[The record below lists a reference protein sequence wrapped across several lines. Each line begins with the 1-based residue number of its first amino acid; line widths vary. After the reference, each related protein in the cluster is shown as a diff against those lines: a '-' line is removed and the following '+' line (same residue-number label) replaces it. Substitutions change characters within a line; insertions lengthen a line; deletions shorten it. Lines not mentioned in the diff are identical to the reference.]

1 MNLTKEECRTTMCGK
16 FVSCVILLVLL
27 VSAANASCPLGCAC
41 KWKGGKRTVEC
52 IDRNFYTIPEG
63 IDLDTQVLDL
73 SSNNINILQKE
84 IFLIMSITNIQKLY
98 LRKCKLEI
106 VDDKAFRGVTNMDE
120 LDLSDNQ
127 LSAVPSLIY
136 IPYLKS
142 INLAHNPI
150 HQITSYSFQST
161 PGIRYID
168 LSNCQIHTIYS
179 EAFYGIDK
187 IDTLKLNGNKLA
199 SLKPRTV
206 DKLSYIRNLDIHDN
220 PWLCDCKLRE
230 VKQFIDKFNIQFSF
244 DPICISGPKK
254 NVGRTFIE
262 LSLNDFACVPEVE
275 VVYNNEPLSSDKIVV
290 LPGSNITLDCRVQ
303 SVTPCKIIWSV
314 NHKIYDHINWNSNK
328 INIKEETVLSKDN
341 SHLSVFSGGVD
352 LASVTSRI
360 DDNLYDQKSVLTVLN
375 SELHADDGLYVCI
388 VENNAGRTE
397 KLLNV
402 IFSDAGFAAGSFQMR
417 SLVIALFIIV
427 LMIAFGILVIKLVN
441 RNISNSIVKN
451 SNSSMGSVMKN
462 NSLSDTN
469 YDNNTEL
476 PVRPPLPKELDLH
489 NAHVVQCASD
499 LDLVS
504 AARYNE
510 WQQYS
515 TPEHFNRSKSS
526 SGFYDVQDMYPV
538 INLSSQASSSIQ
550 DFPPDFGLPVVN
562 DYDKIPSAKTLRV
575 WQRGVPVL
583 PQYTPGKRNIISY
596 KNNQATDV

>member
-1 MNLTKEECRTTMCGK
+1 MYKKLFLGV
-16 FVSCVILLVLL
+16 FLLFLL
-27 VSAANASCPLGCAC
+27 ASPTQGSCPLGCSC
-41 KWKGGKRTVEC
+41 KWKAGKRTVEC

-73 SSNNINILQKE
+73 SSNNINVLQKE
-84 IFLIMSITNIQKLY
+84 IFLLMGITNIQKLY
-98 LRKCKLEI
+98 LRKCKLEF
-106 VDDKAFRGVTNMDE
+106 VDDRSFRGVTNMDE
-120 LDLSDNQ
+120 LDLSDNA
-127 LSAVPSLIY
+127 LTTVPSLIY

-150 HQITSYSFQST
+150 HQISSYSFQAT

-187 IDTLKLNGNKLA
+187 VDTLKLNGNKLV

-206 DKLSYIRNLDIHDN
+206 DKLSYIRNLDIYDN
-220 PWLCDCKLRE
+220 PWQCDCKLRE
-230 VKQFIDKFNIQFSF
+230 VKLFIDKYNIQFSF

-254 NVGRTFIE
+254 NVGQTFLE

-275 VVYNNEPLSSDKIVV
+275 LVQNNEPVTNNV
-290 LPGSNITLDCRVQ
+290 MVYPGSNITLECRVQ
-303 SVTPCKIIWSV
+303 SVTPCKISWSI
-314 NHKIYDHINWNSNK
+314 NHKIYDHVNWNSNK

-341 SHLSVFSGGVD
+341 NYLSVFSGGVD
-352 LASVTSRI
+352 LAAASSPI
-360 DDNLYDQKSVLTVLN
+360 GAENIFDQKSTLTVLN
-375 SELHADDGLYVCI
+375 SQLQTDDGSYMCI

-397 KLLNV
+397 KLIHVL
-402 IFSDAGFAAGSFQMR
+402 FSEAGFAAGSFQLR
-417 SLVIALFIIV
+417 SLIIALIIIV

-441 RNISNSIVKN
+441 RNISNSIVKS
-451 SNSSMGSVMKN
+451 SNSSVGSVMKN
-462 NSLSDTN
+462 NSLADSN
-469 YDNNTEL
+469 YDSNGGDL

-489 NAHVVQCASD
+489 NAHVVQCSSD

-526 SGFYDVQDMYPV
+526 SGFYDGHDNFPI

-562 DYDKIPSAKTLRV
+562 DYDKVPSAKTLRV

-583 PQYTPGKRNIISY
+583 PQYTPGKRSIISF

>member
-1 MNLTKEECRTTMCGK
+1 MCHKFILSVFLLT
-16 FVSCVILLVLL
+16 LLASVTQ
-27 VSAANASCPLGCAC
+27 ASCPLGCSC
-41 KWKGGKRTVEC
+41 KWKAGKRTVEC

-73 SSNNINILQKE
+73 SSNNINVLQKE
-84 IFLIMSITNIQKLY
+84 IFLQMGITNIQKLY
-98 LRKCKLEI
+98 LRKCKLEF
-106 VDDKAFRGVTNMDE
+106 VDDRAFRGVTNMDE
-120 LDLSDNQ
+120 LDLSDNL
-127 LSAVPSLIY
+127 LSTVPSLIY

-150 HQITSYSFQST
+150 HQISSYSFQST

-168 LSNCQIHTIYS
+168 MSNCQIHTIYS

-206 DKLSYIRNLDIHDN
+206 DKLPYIRNLDIYDN

-230 VKQFIDKFNIQFSF
+230 VKQFIDKYNIQFSF

-254 NVGRTFIE
+254 NIGQTFLE
-262 LSLNDFACVPEVE
+262 LSINDFACVPEVE
-275 VVYNNEPLSSDKIVV
+275 LANNNEPVKEKVMV
-290 LPGSNITLDCRVQ
+290 LPGSNLTLDCRVQ
-303 SVTPCKIIWSV
+303 SATPCRIMWSI
-314 NHKIYDHINWNSNK
+314 NRKIYDHVNWNSNK

-341 SHLSVFSGGVD
+341 SYLSVFSGGVD
-352 LASVTSRI
+352 LAAASSPGGENI
-360 DDNLYDQKSVLTVLN
+360 YDQKSTLTVFDT
-375 SELHADDGLYVCI
+375 ELHTDDGNYVCI

-397 KLLNV
+397 RAIIV
-402 IFSDAGFAAGSFQMR
+402 EFSDAGFAAGSFQMR
-417 SLVIALFIIV
+417 SLIIALFIIV

-441 RNISNSIVKN
+441 KNISNSIVKN
-451 SNSSMGSVMKN
+451 STSSVGSVTKN

-476 PVRPPLPKELDLH
+476 PARPPLPKDLDLH

-526 SGFYDVQDMYPV
+526 SGFYDPHDMLPI

-583 PQYTPGKRNIISY
+583 PQYTPGKRSIISF

>member
-1 MNLTKEECRTTMCGK
+1 MFHK
-16 FVSCVILLVLL
+16 FVLGVFFLVLL
-27 VSAANASCPLGCAC
+27 ASVSQASCPLGCSC

-84 IFLIMSITNIQKLY
+84 IFLLMGITNIQKLY
-98 LRKCKLEI
+98 LRKCKLEF
-106 VDDKAFRGVTNMDE
+106 VDDRAFRGVTNMDE

-127 LSAVPSLIY
+127 LSTVPSLIY

-142 INLAHNPI
+142 INLAHNPV
-150 HQITSYSFQST
+150 HQISSYSFQST

-187 IDTLKLNGNKLA
+187 IDTLKLNGNKLS

-244 DPICISGPKK
+244 DPVCISGPKK
-254 NVGRTFIE
+254 NVGLTFLE
-262 LSLNDFACVPEVE
+262 LSLNDFACPPEVD
-275 VVYNNEPLSSDKIVV
+275 VLYNNEHVKDQILAF
-290 LPGSNITLDCRVQ
+290 PGSNITLDCRVQ
-303 SVTPCKIIWSV
+303 SATPCRIVWSV
-314 NHKIYDHINWNSNK
+314 NHKIYDHANWNSNK
-328 INIKEETVLSKDN
+328 INIKEETVFSKDN

-352 LASVTSRI
+352 LTGGTSPTDENI
-360 DDNLYDQKSVLTVLN
+360 YDQKSVLTVLN
-375 SELHADDGLYVCI
+375 SQLHTDDGSYVCI

-397 KLLNV
+397 KQLSIV
-402 IFSDAGFAAGSFQMR
+402 FSDAGFAAGSFQMR

-441 RNISNSIVKN
+441 RKISNSIVKN
-451 SNSSMGSVMKN
+451 SNSSVGSVMKN

-476 PVRPPLPKELDLH
+476 PMRPPLPKELDLH
-489 NAHVVQCASD
+489 NAHVVQCSSD
-499 LDLVS
+499 LDLVN

-526 SGFYDVQDMYPV
+526 SGFYDPQDMLP
-538 INLSSQASSSIQ
+538 IMNLSTQTSNSIQ

-583 PQYTPGKRNIISY
+583 PQYSPGKRNIISY
-596 KNNQATDV
+596 RNNQATDV

>member
-1 MNLTKEECRTTMCGK
+1 MFTKL
-16 FVSCVILLVLL
+16 VLHVLL
-27 VSAANASCPLGCAC
+27 VTLLASTARASCPLGCSC
-41 KWKGGKRTVEC
+41 KWKAGKRTVEC

-73 SSNNINILQKE
+73 SSNNINVLQKE
-84 IFLIMSITNIQKLY
+84 IFLLMGITNIQKLY
-98 LRKCKLEI
+98 LRKCKLEF
-106 VDDKAFRGVTNMDE
+106 VDDRAFRGVTNMDE
-120 LDLSDNQ
+120 LDLSDNA
-127 LSAVPSLIY
+127 LSTVPSLIY

-150 HQITSYSFQST
+150 HQISSYSFQST

-187 IDTLKLNGNKLA
+187 VDTLKLNGNKLV

-206 DKLSYIRNLDIHDN
+206 DKLSYIRNLDIYDN

-254 NVGRTFIE
+254 NIGQTFLE
-262 LSLNDFACVPEVE
+262 LSVNDFACVPEVE
-275 VVYNNEPLSSDKIVV
+275 LVHDNEPIKDTVSV

-303 SVTPCKIIWSV
+303 SVTPCRIIWSV
-314 NHKIYDHINWNSNK
+314 NHKIYDHANWNSNK

-341 SHLSVFSGGVD
+341 SYQSVFSGGVD
-352 LASVTSRI
+352 LAAAAGPVG
-360 DDNLYDQKSVLTVLN
+360 DNIYDQKSTLTVLN
-375 SELHADDGLYVCI
+375 SQLHTDDGNYVCI
-388 VENNAGRTE
+388 VENNAGRAE
-397 KLLNV
+397 KLVNV
-402 IFSDAGFAAGSFQMR
+402 VFSEAGFAAGSFQMR
-417 SLVIALFIIV
+417 SLVIALCIIV

-441 RNISNSIVKN
+441 KNISNSIVKN
-451 SNSSMGSVMKN
+451 SNSSVGSVMKN
-462 NSLSDTN
+462 NSLSDSN
-469 YDNNTEL
+469 YDTNPGDL
-476 PVRPPLPKELDLH
+476 PARPPLPKELDLH
-489 NAHVVQCASD
+489 NAHVVQCSSD

-526 SGFYDVQDMYPV
+526 SGFYDAQDMLPI
-538 INLSSQASSSIQ
+538 INLSSQTSSSIQ

-562 DYDKIPSAKTLRV
+562 DYDKVPSAKTLRV

-583 PQYTPGKRNIISY
+583 PQYTPGKRSVISF